1 MSAPVINEGT
11 MMVVTRVQP
20 VTMPAIAV
28 GNHAFI
34 KGYPLALGVSHLD
47 QMESSVLSGA
57 TQIMIGVVI
66 LLSGIVMVVSPA
78 TIAVYSGI
86 FVWGALLYIVAG
98 SLTVAAGKYD
108 SRCLVNGALAVS
120 IVTTVISLTA
130 AILHGLDTAGILSH
144 CSNYSMCYQYMTLS
158 QGFSGIL
165 AVFNLLMLAV
175 SITVAGFACN
185 ATCSCCNP
193 PMFPSPLPSPPSPSP
208 SPLLS
213 SPLLSSPLLSSPL
226 LSSPLSLLICSSSY
240 YHRQTNYH
248 T

>member
-34 KGYPLALGVSHLD
+34 KGYPLAL
-47 QMESSVLSGA
+47 GA

-193 PMFPSPLPSPPSPSP
+193 PVLTEMVIAEAPKSIDPPPTYS
-208 SPLLS
+208 
-213 SPLLSSPLLSSPL
+213 
-226 LSSPLSLLICSSSY
+226 
-240 YHRQTNYH
+240 
-248 T
+248 

>member
-1 MSAPVINEGT
+1 L
-11 MMVVTRVQP
+11 
-20 VTMPAIAV
+20 
-28 GNHAFI
+28 
-34 KGYPLALGVSHLD
+34 K
-47 QMESSVLSGA
+47 SSVSTYL
-57 TQIMIGVVI
+57 I
-66 LLSGIVMVVSPA
+66 SP
-78 TIAVYSGI
+78 SL
-86 FVWGALLYIVAG
+86 WQYIVAG

-108 SRCLVNGALAVS
+108 SRCLVSMLF

-193 PMFPSPLPSPPSPSP
+193 PVSDIWSGLFLCLVFQQVLTEMVIAEQPAVTWMCPSSR
-208 SPLLS
+208 
-213 SPLLSSPLLSSPL
+213 
-226 LSSPLSLLICSSSY
+226 SSSQ
-240 YHRQTNYH
+240 HKEHNNWIS
-248 T
+248 